1 MNFLCAETWR
11 TGAFCAC
18 LLSHSVVPGSS
29 RPGGPQ
35 PCSLLYPWNCPGKK
49 AGVGHHALLQGIFL
63 TQGPHKTPPNGFSSS
78 FTFLRALHTG
88 FCSGCPILKS
98 YQQHTKLPASLLS
111 HRYWMFSGFIFI
123 FNLAVSH
130 LLLWAV
136 GSSPEERGA
145 VGAPEQ
151 AWAGCCGLWGELPYS
166 MWDLSSP
173 TRDRTWVPCAGRQV
187 LNHWTTRV
195 PFFHPHTIGC
205 RRIFHCGFIYI
216 SLMVSE

>member
-18 LLSHSVVPGSS
+18 LLSRSVVPGSS
-29 RPGGPQ
+29 RPRGPQ
-35 PCSLLYPWNCPGKK
+35 PRSLLYPWNCPGKK

-111 HRYWMFSGFIFI
+111 HRYWMFSGVIFI

-136 GSSPEERGA
+136 GSSP
-145 VGAPEQ
+145 VV
-151 AWAGCCGLWGELPYS
+151 AWGLQSKPGLVVAACGVSCPTACGILVPQPGIEPGSPVLEDRFLITGPLGCLFS
-166 MWDLSSP
+166 TP
-173 TRDRTWVPCAGRQV
+173 TP
-187 LNHWTTRV
+187 
-195 PFFHPHTIGC
+195 
-205 RRIFHCGFIYI
+205 
-216 SLMVSE
+216 